1 MPKFTFTSPEG
12 KTYDVEGPDGAT
24 KEQAFSILQQRLGP
38 NGSGAPSAAQGGT
51 GTPAQKPAADQPPQ
65 SIAGFIGGNLSKG
78 VADVAGLPVDLANSA
93 IEGTKGIANLFGAH
107 LKQTDSPVG
116 GSEWIKQKL
125 SQIGSIGPSAEP
137 RTTAQRYA
145 AAGLEAGPSAVLPGG
160 TSRVL
165 PRIGSAIGSGL
176 GGQAA
181 REMGGGYLS
190 QVAGS
195 MLGGAA
201 GGMVGGARGI
211 PPPPSEAR
219 RASQASGIPLT
230 LGQETGSKSLTSVE
244 NRLRELFPSRGT
256 ANADEL
262 AQAQAAVNRV
272 NELAGQVRGATGN
285 PEQAGLRLRS
295 AYNDAVQRIDA
306 ARDAQAGRDYGEVRR
321 IAGNQPVIRYGNTLN
336 TLDRIIAENQNVPA
350 GDATRIAAQARQM
363 REALAAQGTATV
375 DDAMRTRRA
384 WGNAARRTG
393 NVFSDI
399 DPNANQML
407 ARRLF
412 GAINQDF
419 DAASTANTPI
429 AQALRRANQNY
440 ANASQS
446 INYIERSA
454 LGKLLGEDVTDAAF
468 SGQTASTKAPE
479 AIAKRY
485 LDMTPSEARSVT
497 TILRRHAPDVL
508 QQSKAFVL
516 LNGLEA
522 ARNDVPGAAPIS
534 FAKFRRELDKVQP
547 KLQEMG
553 FTPREIRQIAD
564 VTDTMARAGDRTG
577 ANPSGTTAA
586 GHMIGT
592 AAIAFSHPAAA
603 AAAVITPYIASRA
616 LLTEPGREL
625 LRNAYAA
632 TTPAARNAAIGA
644 LRSRFAQ
651 SQGPQ
656 Q

>member
-24 KEQAFSILQQRLGP
+24 KEQAFLILQQRLGP
-38 NGSGAPSAAQGGT
+38 NGAGAPSPAPGGT
-51 GTPAQKPAADQPPQ
+51 AAPASKPAEPPQ

-78 VADVAGLPVDLANSA
+78 VADVAGLPVDLAHSA

-116 GSEWIKQKL
+116 GSDWIKQKL
-125 SQIGSIGPSAEP
+125 AQIGSIGPSAEP

-160 TSRVL
+160 TSSVL

-181 REMGGGYLS
+181 REMGGGYLG
-190 QVAGS
+190 QIAGS

-201 GGMVGGARGI
+201 GGMIGGAERSI
-211 PPPPSEAR
+211 PPPPSEAG

-230 LGQETGSKSLTSVE
+230 LGQETGSKSLTSIE

-272 NELAGQVRGATGN
+272 NELAGQVQGASGN
-285 PEQAGLRLRS
+285 AEQAGMRLRS
-295 AYNDAVQRIDA
+295 AYNDAVQRIDT
-306 ARDAQAGRDYGEVRR
+306 ARDAQAARDYGEVRR
-321 IAGNQPVIRYGNTLN
+321 IAGNQPVIRYSNTLN

-363 REALAAQGTATV
+363 REALAGQGTATV

-399 DPNANQML
+399 DPNANQLL

-419 DAASTANTPI
+419 DAASNANTPI
-429 AQALRRANQNY
+429 SQALRRANQNY

-446 INYIERSA
+446 ISYIERSA

-485 LDMTPSEARSVT
+485 LNMTPSEARSVT

-516 LNGLEA
+516 LNGLES

-547 KLQEMG
+547 KLREMG

-564 VTDTMARAGDRTG
+564 ATDTMARAGDRTG

-586 GHMIGT
+586 GHMLGT
-592 AAIAFSHPAAA
+592 AAIALAHPVAAA
-603 AAAVITPYIASRA
+603 ASVITPYIASRA

-632 TTPAARNAAIGA
+632 STPAARNAAIGA